1 MVRLRG
7 RCRSLDEALNDRLR
21 VVNNFVRLHL
31 VLKRVA
37 QLVCDGH
44 LRGLGGCSAL
54 SCLELSCLVL
64 RQQLLQLGDLVLVLL
79 QQRVLWVLVHRGL
92 VLDVLGA
99 ACIS

>member
-1 MVRLRG
+1 MVGLSG
-7 RCRSLDEALNDRLR
+7 RCRSLDQALYDRLR
-21 VVNNFVRLHL
+21 VVNYPVRLHL

-44 LRGLGGCSAL
+44 LGGLSVCSIRA
-54 SCLELSCLVL
+54 SLELSRLVL
-64 RQQLLQLGDLVLVLL
+64 RQQLLQLGNLVLVLL
-79 QQRVLWVLVHRGL
+79 QQRILWVLVHSGL